1 MSTKKHKKYKKS
13 KLRFRNANLTA
24 TFSVSL
30 VLFMIGLLT
39 LTLFLA
45 RDMTR
50 YVKENLNLSIVLSDE
65 ITPKQTE
72 RIKKFLEKSDYA
84 KSVDLISKEQA
95 LQEHIQNLGD
105 NPEDFL
111 GFNPLLASLEV
122 KLNEKYANAD
132 SVSVLEKKLSKY
144 KVIQKVSYQKD
155 MITMV
160 NENIKKI
167 SIILLGIAAILM
179 LISFALINNTVRLS
193 IYSNRFLINTM
204 KLVGA
209 THWFIRK
216 PYIKRSVLNGVIAAV
231 IALAFLTGLVFYFQ
245 SEFGLQAQMITR
257 NTQLIVAGVVVVL
270 GILLT
275 AVSSYFA
282 VGRYL
287 RMRTND
293 MYYV

>member
-1 MSTKKHKKYKKS
+1 MSTKKYKKRTF
-13 KLRFRNANLTA
+13 RFRNANLTA
-24 TFSVSL
+24 TFSMSL
-30 VLFMIGLLT
+30 VLFLVGLLT

-65 ITPKQTE
+65 ITPRQTE

-84 KSVDLISKEQA
+84 KSVELISKEQA
-95 LQEHIQNLGD
+95 LQEHIQDLGE
-105 NPEDFL
+105 NPEEFL

-122 KLNEKYANAD
+122 KLNENYANTD
-132 SVSVLEKKLSKY
+132 SVAKIEKKLSKY
-144 KVIQKVSYQKD
+144 KEIQKVSYQKD
-155 MITMV
+155 MISMV

-167 SIILLGIAAILM
+167 SIILLGIAAIPM

-216 PYIKRSVLNGVIAAV
+216 PYVRRSVLNGIIAAI
-231 IALAFLTGLVFYFQ
+231 IALGLLTGLVFYFQ
-245 SEFGLQAQMITR
+245 NEFGLQSQMITR
-257 NTQLIVAGVVVVL
+257 DTELIVAAVVIVL

-275 AVSSYFA
+275 AISSYFA

-287 RMRTND
+287 RMRSDD
-293 MYYV
+293 MYYI

>member
-1 MSTKKHKKYKKS
+1 
-13 KLRFRNANLTA
+13 
-24 TFSVSL
+24 
-30 VLFMIGLLT
+30 MI
-39 LTLFLA
+39 F
-45 RDMTR
+45 
-50 YVKENLNLSIVLSDE
+50 
-65 ITPKQTE
+65 
-72 RIKKFLEKSDYA
+72 
-84 KSVDLISKEQA
+84 KEQE

-122 KLNEKYANAD
+122 KLNEKDANAD

-144 KVIQKVSYQKD
+144 KEIQKVSYQKD

-193 IYSNRFLINTM
+193 IYSNRFLINNM
-204 KLVGA
+204 KIIG
-209 THWFIRK
+209 TTKWFIRK

-245 SEFGLQAQMITR
+245 SEFVLQAQMITR

-275 AVSSYFA
+275 NIKYYFA

>member
-1 MSTKKHKKYKKS
+1 MSTKKYKKRTF
-13 KLRFRNANLTA
+13 RFRNANLTA
-24 TFSVSL
+24 TFSMSL
-30 VLFMIGLLT
+30 VLFLVGLLT

-65 ITPKQTE
+65 ITPRQTE

-84 KSVDLISKEQA
+84 KSVELISKEQA
-95 LQEHIQNLGD
+95 LQEHIQDLGE
-105 NPEDFL
+105 NPEEFL

-122 KLNEKYANAD
+122 KLNENYANTD
-132 SVSVLEKKLSKY
+132 SVAKIEKKLSKY
-144 KVIQKVSYQKD
+144 KEIQKVSYQKD
-155 MITMV
+155 MISMV

-216 PYIKRSVLNGVIAAV
+216 PYVRRSVLNGIIAAI
-231 IALAFLTGLVFYFQ
+231 IALGLLTGLVFYFQ
-245 SEFGLQAQMITR
+245 NEFGLQSQMITR
-257 NTQLIVAGVVVVL
+257 DTELIVAAVVIVL

-275 AVSSYFA
+275 AISSYFA

-287 RMRTND
+287 RMRSDD
-293 MYYV
+293 MYYI

>member
-1 MSTKKHKKYKKS
+1 MSTKNDKNRT
-13 KLRFRNANLTA
+13 LRFRNANLTA
-24 TFSVSL
+24 TFSMSL
-30 VLFMIGLLT
+30 VLFLVGLLT

-65 ITPKQTE
+65 ITPRQTE

-84 KSVDLISKEQA
+84 KSVELISKEQA
-95 LQEHIQNLGD
+95 LQEHIQDLGE
-105 NPEDFL
+105 NPEEFL

-122 KLNEKYANAD
+122 KLNENYANTD
-132 SVSVLEKKLSKY
+132 SVAKIEKKLSKY
-144 KVIQKVSYQKD
+144 KEIQKVSYQKD
-155 MITMV
+155 MISMV

-216 PYIKRSVLNGVIAAV
+216 PYVRRSVLNGIIAAI
-231 IALAFLTGLVFYFQ
+231 IALGLLTGLVFYFQ
-245 SEFGLQAQMITR
+245 NEFGLQSQMITR
-257 NTQLIVAGVVVVL
+257 DTELIVAAVVIVL

-275 AVSSYFA
+275 AISSYFA

-287 RMRTND
+287 RMRSDD
-293 MYYV
+293 MYYI

>member
-1 MSTKKHKKYKKS
+1 MSTKKYKKRS
-13 KLRFRNANLTA
+13 FRFRNANLTA
-24 TFSVSL
+24 TFSMSL
-30 VLFMIGLLT
+30 VLFLVGLLT

-65 ITPKQTE
+65 ITPRQTE

-84 KSVDLISKEQA
+84 KSVELISKEQA
-95 LQEHIQNLGD
+95 LQEHIQDLGE
-105 NPEDFL
+105 NPEEFL

-122 KLNEKYANAD
+122 KLNENYANTD
-132 SVSVLEKKLSKY
+132 SVAKIEKKLSKY
-144 KVIQKVSYQKD
+144 KEIQKVSYQKD
-155 MITMV
+155 MISMV

-216 PYIKRSVLNGVIAAV
+216 PYVRRSVLNGIIAAI
-231 IALAFLTGLVFYFQ
+231 IALGLLTGLVFYFQ
-245 SEFGLQAQMITR
+245 NEFGLQSQMITR
-257 NTQLIVAGVVVVL
+257 DTELIVAAVVIVL

-275 AVSSYFA
+275 AISSYFA

-287 RMRTND
+287 RMRSDD
-293 MYYV
+293 MYYI